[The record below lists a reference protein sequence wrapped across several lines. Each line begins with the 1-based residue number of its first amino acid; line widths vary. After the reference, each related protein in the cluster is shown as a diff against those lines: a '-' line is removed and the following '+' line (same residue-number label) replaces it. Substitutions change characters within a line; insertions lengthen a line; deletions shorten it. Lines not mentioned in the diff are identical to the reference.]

1 MKKLSIFICVAAVMF
16 GFALTAPG
24 VFAETVA
31 YDYQLSAPGDF
42 TRSFYEKN
50 EGYALYSLVFQ
61 GDEMDIWISYEDFD
75 GKAIQLFSIE
85 DKVAGKAFV
94 YLSETGA
101 KKRKTESKGT
111 LFPGTSLHFG
121 EDNLARGQIMAELHP
136 AGDSGWAEGEPITVT
151 LIFSE
156 IAALPE

>member
-1 MKKLSIFICVAAVMF
+1 MKKLSITLCIVGILS
-16 GFALTAPG
+16 GFTLTTPG
-24 VFAETVA
+24 VSAETVTW
-31 YDYQLSAPGDF
+31 DYQLSAPEDF

-50 EGYALYSLVFQ
+50 EEYAMYSLVFQ
-61 GDEMDIWISYEDFD
+61 SDEIDIWISYEDFD
-75 GKAIQLFSIE
+75 SEAIQLFSIE

-111 LFPGTSLHFG
+111 LLPGAKLHFD
-121 EDNLARGQIMAELHP
+121 ENNLAHGQVMAELYP
-136 AGDSGWAEGEPITVT
+136 AGNSGWAEGEPISAKLV
-151 LIFSE
+151 FSK